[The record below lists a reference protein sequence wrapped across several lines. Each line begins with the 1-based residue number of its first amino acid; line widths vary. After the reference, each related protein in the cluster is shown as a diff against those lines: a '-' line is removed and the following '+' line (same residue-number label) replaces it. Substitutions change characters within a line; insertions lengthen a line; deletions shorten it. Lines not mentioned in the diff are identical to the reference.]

1 MGAMRRRVREIA
13 AALFALGVAVGVALL
28 YFLG

>member
-1 MGAMRRRVREIA
+1 MAAMRRRALEIA
-13 AALFALGVAVGVALL
+13 AALFALAVAVGVALL